1 MLNDDRFRV
10 DRSLGKGGFGVV
22 YEAFDLQRQARVA
35 LKLLHGSDA
44 GSLFRLKRE
53 FRALADLSHPNLVAL
68 HELIADHEPWFITM
82 ELVDG
87 TDFITYVSGRRRSER
102 PTNAVTELASLAL
115 PEGVTGE
122 SSVGATIAPRYGP
135 RALACD
141 LDRLQAALRQLVGA
155 LMYLHSAG

>member
-22 YEAFDLQRQARVA
+22 YEAFDLQRQARIA

-87 TDFITYVSGRRRSER
+87 VDFITYVSGRRRGEL
-102 PTNAVTELASLAL
+102 PTNEVTELASIAL
-115 PEGVTGE
+115 PDGVTGPTGE
-122 SSVGATIAPRYGP
+122 SGEFVRRHGP

-155 LMYLHSAG
+155 LM